1 MKYNLLFILI
11 SLILIIVLHTMKV
24 SLFNVEPFEVDCV
37 TYPFL
42 CINQYPEIIKQYSN
56 FPLIKTNNILDT
68 NKKVK

>member
-11 SLILIIVLHTMKV
+11 SLILIIVLHTIK
-24 SLFNVEPFEVDCV
+24 SNLFKVEPFEADCI

-42 CINQYPEIIKQYSN
+42 CLKEYPEIIKQYSN
-56 FPLIKTNNILDT
+56 FNLVKTNNILET